1 MALEGTVEGLWYLA
15 MDLGPLGPRS
25 LPSSVSGMHAACRSD
40 TWSLRTNATRKSHGT
55 STLEPFGTG
64 KAELVVQASPG
75 ASRVAA
81 GIAVHLRRGHLRR
94 GAARPPPRPASE
106 AHVAAQGYKALSR
119 ELVEDCEAFLA
130 GQFLAR
136 AEPRS
141 LAVPVWVWSN
151 VLAHG
156 SPDDIRETAAEGSTA
171 PSGWRAARAYL
182 AAELLELQARG
193 RSLEQLQHD
202 VLVPMELHFAARA
215 DARTWTPQR
224 WAAAVRTSIDVYG
237 GSSRL

>member
-1 MALEGTVEGLWYLA
+1 
-15 MDLGPLGPRS
+15 
-25 LPSSVSGMHAACRSD
+25 LP
-40 TWSLRTNATRKSHGT
+40 
-55 STLEPFGTG
+55 P
-64 KAELVVQASPG
+64 ASPFIYG
-75 ASRVAA
+75 EDIYGEEPHGRHRARRRRLTLPHRVD
-81 GIAVHLRRGHLRR
+81 
-94 GAARPPPRPASE
+94 
-106 AHVAAQGYKALSR
+106 KALSR

>member
-1 MALEGTVEGLWYLA
+1 MARASWSRSERGWPGSWFRRRLTH
-15 MDLGPLGPRS
+15 PS
-25 LPSSVSGMHAACRSD
+25 LP
-40 TWSLRTNATRKSHGT
+40 
-55 STLEPFGTG
+55 P
-64 KAELVVQASPG
+64 ASPFAHG
-75 ASRVAA
+75 DEPHCRHRTPCRRLTMTHRV
-81 GIAVHLRRGHLRR
+81 G
-94 GAARPPPRPASE
+94 
-106 AHVAAQGYKALSR
+106 KALSR

-156 SPDDIRETAAEGSTA
+156 SPDDIRETAAEGGTTA
-171 PSGWRAARAYL
+171 RGWRAARAYL

-193 RSLEQLQHD
+193 RSLEELQHD
-202 VLVPMELHFAARA
+202 VLVPMELHLAARA

-237 GSSRL
+237 SSPRV